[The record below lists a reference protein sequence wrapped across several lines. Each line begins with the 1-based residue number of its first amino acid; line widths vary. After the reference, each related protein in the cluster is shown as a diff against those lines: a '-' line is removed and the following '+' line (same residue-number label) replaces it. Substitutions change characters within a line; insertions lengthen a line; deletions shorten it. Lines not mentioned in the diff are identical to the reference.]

1 MESRNL
7 DFDVSRLVDVAEMA
21 AYAAGNMAQEMSS
34 QPRQIENKGFRD
46 IVTDA
51 DLAAQSKITE
61 IILNYF
67 PDHGFLTEEK
77 DTSLPTEGPI
87 IWIVDPID
95 GTTNYSR
102 QIPVF
107 SVSVAAAIPLQPQT
121 SGQMPRIGQVLSGA
135 IYDPGRK
142 ELFSGGLGLGSRLKL
157 HSGGIE
163 RPISVS
169 ACTDLESAMVGLD
182 WGRSNIKRS
191 SMLSDLGQFIH
202 EVNSVRVMGSA
213 ALALAWV
220 AAGRL
225 DIYYNTG
232 IGPWD
237 VAAAKAILNEA
248 GGLVSNPDGSTW
260 NLGDK
265 GCIASNGQLHDAFLK
280 ILPAK
285 A

>member
-1 MESRNL
+1 MESKNL
-7 DFDVSRLVDVAEMA
+7 EFDISKLVEVAEIA
-21 AYAAGNMAQEMSS
+21 AYEAGNLALELSS
-34 QPRQIENKGFRD
+34 QPLHITNKGYRD

-61 IILNYF
+61 IILNNF

-77 DTSLPTEGPI
+77 DTSLPTTGPI

-102 QIPVF
+102 QIPIY
-107 SVSVAAAIPLQPQT
+107 SVSVAAAVGLSPKN
-121 SGQMPRIGQVLSGA
+121 SGQSTSLGEVLSGA

-142 ELFSGGLGLGSRLKL
+142 ELFSGGLGLGSQLKIQ
-157 HSGGIE
+157 SEGFK
-163 RPISVS
+163 RPIGVS
-169 ACTDLESAMVGLD
+169 TCPNLESAMVGLD
-182 WGRSNIKRS
+182 WGRSYVKRS
-191 SMLSDLGQFIH
+191 SMLSDLGRFIH
-202 EVNSVRVMGSA
+202 TVNSVRAMGSA

-225 DIYYNTG
+225 DIYYNAG

-237 VAAAKAILNEA
+237 VAAAKVIINEA
-248 GGLVSNPDGSTW
+248 GGLVSNSDGSTW
-260 NLGDK
+260 KLGDK
-265 GCIASNGQLHDAFLK
+265 GCIASNGRFHDAFLK
-280 ILPAK
+280 ILSAK